1 MAKGEYNVSDNKES
15 ENGNAIQDRVEIV
28 NGNNNEA
35 ANDDTDGYVGY
46 GFKKDESINMKFTL
60 PLIGIIHFD
69 VMGKLL
75 DDSMQHRHYLKL
87 YVGKVI
93 LFCVLMEYMLF

>member
-1 MAKGEYNVSDNKES
+1 MAKGEYNVSDNNKES

-35 ANDDTDGYVGY
+35 GNDDTDGYVGY

-69 VMGKLL
+69 VIGKLFPTGFI
-75 DDSMQHRHYLKL
+75 LKVNYGSIPSFPSSPL
-87 YVGKVI
+87 
-93 LFCVLMEYMLF
+93 C